1 MILLSTL
8 VMDVACI
15 LKLLI
20 LFLSGTVFIRGTQA
34 SEHERALLKKLF
46 HSNYDKNER
55 PVVNDSDTVTVVFGL
70 TLNQIVDVDEKNQI
84 LTTSAWVRQIWNNP
98 LLAWNSSEFGGL
110 TTINVAPKNVW
121 LPDLVLY
128 ENADDDISFGGNLD
142 RMNFRVVLHYSG
154 KNVWLSPVTFKSKC
168 RIDIKYFPF
177 DTQNCKMKFGSW
189 TYDGFRLD
197 VMNESYSADLGN
209 YIDSAEWKLVGAPAK
224 RNVVTYFCCEE
235 PFPDVT
241 YTIIIRRRSLFYMMN
256 LILPLVIITVLINV
270 SFVLPAE
277 SGERIS
283 LTITIL
289 LAMTVFMLVVAET
302 IPPSSDVV
310 PLIAKFYMAGMVEMA
325 IGLVWTCY
333 ILKYYHSDV
342 IEMPSWVRKYVLGHL
357 GHFFGISMENL
368 KRIQEHSNLRKDT
381 GRKATIQTG
390 LETSGRKI
398 TNTLIVPNGQSKSP
412 YDSHYRRIPSATNG
426 FSSPMLNA
434 SDISLNQI
442 DGFQDPV
449 LQIGERIL
457 ERVDTLV
464 ENSVVDDRLNNHKEE
479 WRIAAMVM
487 DKLSLWVFGT
497 SVLVTVLACF
507 LQAPGYV
514 A

>member
-1 MILLSTL
+1 MQIILRFDKMTL
-8 VMDVACI
+8 LFAGI
-15 LKLLI
+15 I
-20 LFLSGTVFIRGTQA
+20 FLSGCKG
-34 SEHERALLKKLF
+34 SKYERALLKNLF
-46 HSNYDKNER
+46 QSDYDLNER
-55 PVVNDSDTVTVVFGL
+55 PVVNDSDAVVVTLGL

-84 LTTSAWVRQIWNNP
+84 LISSAWVRQIWHNP
-98 LLAWNSSEFGGL
+98 LLKWNSSKFGGL
-110 TTINVAPKNVW
+110 ESINVSPRKVW
-121 LPDLVLY
+121 LPDIVLY

-142 RMNFRVVLHYSG
+142 RLNFRVVLHHTG
-154 KNVWLSPVTFKSKC
+154 KNVWLAPVTFKSKC

-177 DTQNCKMKFGSW
+177 DTQYCKMKFGSW
-189 TYDGFRLD
+189 TYDGFRVD
-197 VMNESYSADLGN
+197 VVNESDSADLDSYTN
-209 YIDSAEWKLVGAPAK
+209 SAEWDLVGVPATRSVLK
-224 RNVVTYFCCEE
+224 YFCCEE

-241 YTIIIRRRSLFYMMN
+241 FSIIIRRRSLFYMMN

-310 PLIAKFYMAGMVEMA
+310 PLIAKFYMTAMVEMA
-325 IGLVWTCY
+325 VGLVWTCY

-357 GHFFGISMENL
+357 GNFFGISMENL
-368 KRIQEHSNLRKDT
+368 KRIQEHSNLRK
-381 GRKATIQTG
+381 G
-390 LETSGRKI
+390 SGRKM
-398 TNTLIVPNGQSKSP
+398 TLQTTLEPLCNSGRTLHIRNKLRVANGHSNNQP
-412 YDSHYRRIPSATNG
+412 YDRHYRHINSTTNG
-426 FSSPMLNA
+426 FLPPSLDNSE
-434 SDISLNQI
+434 ISLNQQ
-442 DGFQDPV
+442 DDLQDPI
-449 LQIGERIL
+449 LQLGEKIL
-457 ERVDTLV
+457 DRVDTLV

-487 DKLSLWVFGT
+487 DKLSLWLFGIA
-497 SVLVTVLACF
+497 VLITVLACF

-514 A
+514 P

>member
-1 MILLSTL
+1 
-8 VMDVACI
+8 
-15 LKLLI
+15 
-20 LFLSGTVFIRGTQA
+20 
-34 SEHERALLKKLF
+34 
-46 HSNYDKNER
+46 
-55 PVVNDSDTVTVVFGL
+55 
-70 TLNQIVDVDEKNQI
+70 
-84 LTTSAWVRQIWNNP
+84 
-98 LLAWNSSEFGGL
+98 
-110 TTINVAPKNVW
+110 
-121 LPDLVLY
+121 
-128 ENADDDISFGGNLD
+128 
-142 RMNFRVVLHYSG
+142 
-154 KNVWLSPVTFKSKC
+154 
-168 RIDIKYFPF
+168 
-177 DTQNCKMKFGSW
+177 
-189 TYDGFRLD
+189 
-197 VMNESYSADLGN
+197 
-209 YIDSAEWKLVGAPAK
+209 
-224 RNVVTYFCCEE
+224 
-235 PFPDVT
+235 
-241 YTIIIRRRSLFYMMN
+241 
-256 LILPLVIITVLINV
+256 
-270 SFVLPAE
+270 
-277 SGERIS
+277 
-283 LTITIL
+283 
-289 LAMTVFMLVVAET
+289 MTVFMLVVAET

-325 IGLVWTCY
+325 VGLVWTCY

-398 TNTLIVPNGQSKSP
+398 TSTLIVPNGQSKNP

-514 A
+514 AWFVLNNRESWFTKKCLWNQTLCLSLLSLSVRGGPFSHECNEDIEF